1 MDKKTITVVGTYIDL
16 GKIRLA
22 SGKILAWDDLDPPHG
37 PPEIPY
43 GAKAELTIV
52 LDAPDYLHGVE
63 GAIWATYDRY
73 QAEIVQGALQSQK
86 IACELRESYLN
97 GFRLYVLRVRDPTK
111 SDAAIDFVWRDPGG
125 LGLQPDWRYPAGA
138 VNESFLRWTKG

>member
-1 MDKKTITVVGTYIDL
+1 MDAMTITVVGTYVDV

-22 SGKILAWDDLDPPHG
+22 SGNILAWDDLDLPYG

-52 LDAPDYLHGVE
+52 LDAPDYLHGAE
-63 GAIWATYDRY
+63 AAIWATYDRY

-86 IACELRESYLN
+86 IACELRESFLN
-97 GFRLYVLRVRDPTK
+97 GIRLYVLHVRDPTK
-111 SDAAIDFVWRDPGG
+111 SAAAIDFVWREPGG
-125 LGLQPDWRYPAGA
+125 LRLQPDWRYPAGA
-138 VNESFLRWTKG
+138 VNQSFLRWTKG